1 MKLMFTKHVRKF
13 NRELLKATC
22 LVIGC
27 KRMYA
32 HKIAEKV
39 FDEFD
44 QILNSLS
51 DFLGFEDHFNVSDL
65 ISPENPSLTQAD
77 ETDMPKRRNTRGM
90 AEPDSRKHI
99 TTITVPAPLFKYI
112 LKRYLVYKYR
122 YSRPEYLKDFYVAS
136 DLVCKIKTSINII

>member
-44 QILNSLS
+44 QILNNLS
-51 DFLGFEDHFNVSDL
+51 EHLGFEDHFDVSEIITHNSSSNESSANL
-65 ISPENPSLTQAD
+65 L
-77 ETDMPKRRNTRGM
+77 
-90 AEPDSRKHI
+90 DSGL
-99 TTITVPAPLFKYI
+99 P
-112 LKRYLVYKYR
+112 
-122 YSRPEYLKDFYVAS
+122 
-136 DLVCKIKTSINII
+136 

>member
-44 QILNSLS
+44 QIINSLS
-51 DFLGFEDHFNVSDL
+51 DSLGFEDHFN
-65 ISPENPSLTQAD
+65 ISKIIDCESEEIN
-77 ETDMPKRRNTRGM
+77 TDNFLKMDM
-90 AEPDSRKHI
+90 EPVK
-99 TTITVPAPLFKYI
+99 P
-112 LKRYLVYKYR
+112 
-122 YSRPEYLKDFYVAS
+122 
-136 DLVCKIKTSINII
+136 